1 MKICVVGAGTAGL
14 IAALTLKNRFEN
26 FNIQIIKSDKVGIIG
41 VGEGT
46 TEHWQQFCTYNKISM
61 EELIKETDA
70 TFKYGIMFK
79 DWKKQPYFHSILNN
93 ISTIELGQYKAGYA
107 YCINNNLKSKEY
119 TNSCCWDN
127 KIAKNSLPHQ
137 FHFNT
142 LKLNKFLLKKCRE
155 RSIKVIEDKITK
167 INLKGKNI
175 DSIESS
181 LKKYKSDF
189 YIDCTG
195 FKKLLISKL
204 GAKWLS
210 YKKYL
215 PMNEAIAFA
224 TEDTEEYPPFTM
236 SNAMAAGWMWRI
248 PTQGRWGNGYVF
260 NNKYINATQAQK
272 ECEKYLGHKIKVT
285 KDITFEAGSLD
296 RAWIGNC
303 VAVGLSSS
311 FIEPLEASSIGI
323 SIQQSFL
330 LMHLITNYQ
339 KHDVDLYNEKFINI
353 VENTRDFVLLH
364 YLCGKKG
371 SDFWNEF
378 KPNLPESLSK
388 NLETWKYRLPL
399 AEDFK
404 GSYLLFNPEN
414 FIIILKELN
423 LLNKKNIKREFNSLS
438 NSHKDWAIHS
448 VKTSLENNNYK
459 GNYHGHKSFLKNL
472 IISNKT
478 DKLL

>member
-14 IAALTLKNRFEN
+14 IAALTFKNRFEN
-26 FNIQIIKSDKVGIIG
+26 FNIQIIKSDKIGIIG

-61 EELIKETDA
+61 EELVRETDA

-79 DWKKQPYFHSILNN
+79 DWKKQPYFHSILDN
-93 ISTIELGQYKAGYA
+93 ISTIKLGQYKAGYA

-127 KIAKNSLPHQ
+127 KIATNSLPHQ

-155 RSIKVIEDKITK
+155 RSIKIIEDKITK

-175 DSIESS
+175 DSIQSS
-181 LKKYKSDF
+181 LKKYKYDF

-236 SNAMAAGWMWRI
+236 SNAMKAGWMWRI
-248 PTQGRWGNGYVF
+248 PTRGRWGNGYVF
-260 NNKYINATQAQK
+260 NNKYINASEAQK
-272 ECEKYLGHKIKVT
+272 ECEKYLGHSIKVA
-285 KDITFEAGSLD
+285 KNITFEAGVLD
-296 RAWIGNC
+296 KTWIGNC
-303 VAVGLSSS
+303 VAIGLSSS

-330 LMHLITNYQ
+330 LMHLITNYSAN
-339 KHDVDLYNEKFINI
+339 DIDLYNKKFTNI

-371 SDFWNEF
+371 SAFWDEF
-378 KPNLPESLSK
+378 KPNLPDSLAK
-388 NLETWKYRLPL
+388 NLKTWKHRLPL

-404 GSYLLFNPEN
+404 GSYLLFNSEN
-414 FIIILKELN
+414 FIVILKELN
-423 LLNKKNIKREFNSLS
+423 LLNKTNIKKEFNNLS
-438 NSHKDWAIHS
+438 NDHKNEVLQLIKIA
-448 VKTSLENNNYK
+448 LENNNNENKHYS
-459 GNYHGHKSFLKNL
+459 HKLFLKNL
-472 IISNKT
+472 ITSIKS
-478 DKLL
+478 L

>member
-41 VGEGT
+41 VGEGS
-46 TEHWQQFCTYNKISM
+46 TEHWKQFCIYNKISM
-61 EELIKETDA
+61 NELIKETDA

-79 DWKKQPYFHSILNN
+79 DWKKQPYFHNIINN
-93 ISTIELGQYKAGYA
+93 ISTVLLGQYRAGYA
-107 YCINNNLKSKEY
+107 CCINQNLKSKEY
-119 TNSCCWDN
+119 TGSYCWDN
-127 KIAKNSLPHQ
+127 KISTDSLPNQ

-142 LKLNKFLLKKCRE
+142 LKLNKFLLKKCKE
-155 RSIKVIEDKITK
+155 RSIKIIDDEINK
-167 INLKGKNI
+167 INFNGENI
-175 DSIESS
+175 NSIESP

-204 GAKWLS
+204 
-210 YKKYL
+210 
-215 PMNEAIAFA
+215 
-224 TEDTEEYPPFTM
+224 EEYPPFTI

-260 NNKYINATQAQK
+260 NNKYINADQAQK
-272 ECEKYLGHKIKVT
+272 ECEKSLGHPIKVT
-285 KDITFEAGSLD
+285 KNITFEAGSLD

>member
-14 IAALTLKNRFEN
+14 IAALTLKNRFKN
-26 FNIQIIKSDKVGIIG
+26 FNIQIIKSDKVGIVG
-41 VGEGT
+41 VGEGS
-46 TEHWQQFCTYNKISM
+46 TEHWKQFCNYNKISIY
-61 EELIKETDA
+61 ELIKETDA

-79 DWKKQPYFHSILNN
+79 DWKKQPYFHSILGN
-93 ISTIELGQYKAGYA
+93 ISNVLLGQYQAGYA
-107 YCINNNLKSKEY
+107 YCINNNLKPKEY
-119 TNSCCWDN
+119 THSFHWDN
-127 KIAKNSLPHQ
+127 KISNKDLPNQ

-142 LKLNKFLLKKCRE
+142 LKLNKFLLKKCKE
-155 RSIKVIEDKITK
+155 ISIEIIDDEITK
-167 INLKGKNI
+167 INLNEKNI

-181 LKKYKSDF
+181 FKKYKSDF

-204 GAKWLS
+204 GAKWVS

-224 TEDTEEYPPFTM
+224 TEDTEEYPPFTI
-236 SNAMAAGWMWRI
+236 SKAMAAGWMWRI

-260 NNKYINATQAQK
+260 NNKYINAKQAQK
-272 ECEKYLGHKIKVT
+272 ECEKYLGHSIKVT
-285 KDITFEAGSLD
+285 KNITFEAGSLD

-303 VAVGLSSS
+303 VAVGLSSN

-330 LMHLITNYQ
+330 LMHLITNYH
-339 KHDVDLYNEKFINI
+339 KNDVNLYNKKFTDII
-353 VENTRDFVLLH
+353 ENTRDFVLLH

-371 SDFWNEF
+371 SNFWDEF

-388 NLETWKYRLPL
+388 NLETWKHRLPL
-399 AEDFK
+399 DEDFN
-404 GSYLLFNPEN
+404 GLYLLFKPEN

-423 LLNKKNIKREFNSLS
+423 LLNKKNIKKEFNSLS
-438 NSHKDWAIHS
+438 NNHKNWVLDSMKTAI
-448 VKTSLENNNYK
+448 KNNNYK
-459 GNYHGHKSFLKNL
+459 SNYHNHKDFLKNL
-472 IISNKT
+472 ITSNET
-478 DKLL
+478 DILY